1 LTGEAREAKLLVVP
15 ATGPASPRI
24 LIVSNRAP
32 VTVEVAAGG
41 EWSIHRSAGGLAT
54 GLGGPHERSGGLWIG
69 WPGRTADLDAG
80 RRVALDRRLAE
91 LRVVPVDLTDEEVS
105 GYYEGV
111 SNEVIWPVFH
121 SFLGQVPLQIPD
133 FSVYEHVNQRFA
145 DAVAAHHRPGDLIW
159 VHDYHLMLVP
169 GLLRARIPDARIG
182 FFLHIPFP
190 PSEVFRTLPYRERLV
205 EGLLGADLIGFH
217 TPSYVRH
224 FAAAVTRTLGI
235 AAGVHGVLWQHGQH
249 RLGVFP
255 MGIDVAFFDAM
266 AQDESVALEAAK
278 MRSPAEAK
286 VLVGIDRLDYTKG
299 IPRRLLAFEKLL
311 QEHPELHE
319 RVRLIQ
325 VAVPSRTAVEAYQDL
340 RALVEGLVGQ
350 INGTFSTSAWSPIR
364 YLFRSLTPPEVVAL
378 YRAADVMLVTPI
390 RDGMNLV
397 AKEFVASRR
406 DEDGVLVLSEL
417 TGAASELAE
426 AIHVNPYD
434 VHGAA
439 QAFHQA
445 LTMDEGERR
454 LRMRGLRRRVMA
466 YDVHRWAQSF
476 LQELERSAST
486 RAIGVAT
493 LTEPAVLRG
502 VIARLRA
509 ARCLVLLLDYDG
521 TLVPFAATPELAAP
535 DRELL
540 DLLAALAARPR
551 TSVHIVSGRARE
563 TLERWLGG
571 LPLGLHAEHGAWSRR
586 PGEQAWSRLE
596 VAAPRWLARVRAI
609 LHDFAARTPGA
620 LVEEKTLGLA
630 WHYRMAD
637 PEYGSSQAN
646 ELNLHLTSLLANEPV
661 EVLQGDHV
669 IEVRPYTVNK
679 GRLVPLILGETAED
693 CAVLA
698 LGDDRTDQDLFAAL
712 PTGATA
718 IHVGDKMSSAELRVA
733 DVGAVRALLRD
744 LLG

>member
-1 LTGEAREAKLLVVP
+1 VP
-15 ATGPASPRI
+15 SASPGSSRI

-32 VTVEVAAGG
+32 VTVAVAGG

-54 GLGGPHERSGGLWIG
+54 GLSGPHERSGGLWIG
-69 WPGRTADLDAG
+69 WPGRTADLDTIQ
-80 RRVALDRRLAE
+80 RTALDRRLAE
-91 LRVVPVDLTDEEVS
+91 LRIVPVDLTDEEVS

-121 SFLGQVPLQIPD
+121 SFLGRVPLQIPD
-133 FSVYEHVNQRFA
+133 FSVYERVNQRFA

-169 GLLRARIPDARIG
+169 RLLRERIPDARVG

-190 PSEVFRTLPYRERLV
+190 PTEVFRALPYRERLL

-217 TPSYVRH
+217 TPGYLRH
-224 FAAAVTRTLGI
+224 FTAAVTRTLGV
-235 AAGVHGVLWQHGQH
+235 AAGVHGVLWQHRQH

-255 MGIDVAFFDAM
+255 MGIDVSFFDAM
-266 AQDESVALEAAK
+266 AQDEGVVREAEELRGPVGAK
-278 MRSPAEAK
+278 
-286 VLVGIDRLDYTKG
+286 LLIGIDRLDYTKG

-311 QEHPELHE
+311 QDHPELHE

-340 RALVEGLVGQ
+340 RALVDGLVGR
-350 INGTFSTSAWSPIR
+350 INGAFSTSGWAPIR
-364 YLFRSLTPPEVVAL
+364 YLFRNLTPPEVVAL

-397 AKEFVASRR
+397 AKEFVASRG

-417 TGAASELAE
+417 TGAAGELAE

-434 VHGAA
+434 VDRAA
-439 QAFHQA
+439 HAFHQA
-445 LTMDEGERR
+445 LAMPESERR

-476 LQELERSAST
+476 LHELERSVST
-486 RAIGVAT
+486 RAVGVAT
-493 LTEPAVLRG
+493 VTEPAVLRG

-509 ARCLVLLLDYDG
+509 ARSLILLLDYDG

-535 DRELL
+535 DQELL
-540 DLLAALAARPR
+540 DLLAALAARPG
-551 TSVHIVSGRARE
+551 TEVHIVSGRARE
-563 TLERWLGG
+563 TLDGWLGE
-571 LPLGLHAEHGAWSRR
+571 LPLGLHAEHGTWSRLHR
-586 PGEQAWSRLE
+586 DQVWNRLE
-596 VAAPRWLARVRAI
+596 VAAPKWLVRVRAI

-637 PEYGSSQAN
+637 PEYGTSQAN

-669 IEVRPYTVNK
+669 IEVRPYAVNK
-679 GRLVPLILGETAED
+679 GRLVPLILEGAAED

-712 PTGATA
+712 PVGATA
-718 IHVGDKMSSAELRVA
+718 IHVGDKVSSAELRVA
-733 DVGAVRALLRD
+733 DVGDVRALLRA
-744 LLG
+744 LVA